1 MIVFVHMPYAA
12 VEHPSLALGILQSEC
27 NQRGLASRCLYPNLE
42 WLKKLGGTDYH
53 AISSAISEDLVGEW
67 TFAEAAFRDQTPRAE
82 GYLDFVCRRGKLATL
97 PEARAMLLRA
107 RELSHAFIDELALQV
122 LSHRPKVVGASS
134 TFQQHCA
141 SLSLLRRIKE
151 LDPGVVTMMGGANC
165 EGAMGVTLVRH
176 FPWIDYAVSGEADQL
191 IGPFMASL
199 LEGQPRPP
207 YGVISR
213 DSATWKNGP
222 EGQAPRATFL
232 AMDKV
237 ARPDYDDYF
246 RALRDSGLDLLP
258 GLLMET
264 SRGCWWG
271 EKHHCTFCGLNG
283 SGMGYRSK
291 SGERVLEEMEALASR
306 YGLGGFE
313 VVDNILDHSHLKNI
327 MPVLA
332 ARPKPFDLFYETKS
346 NLKREQ
352 VELLSRAGVL
362 WIQPGIESM
371 HDDILRLMDKGSTA
385 LTNVQL
391 LQHAREYGVRVI
403 WNFLICFPGEKDEWY
418 EEMVA
423 WLPLIHHLQP
433 ANGMAPV
440 RYDRFSPYH
449 SQPERYGI
457 RYQATRT
464 YAGVYPLPKQELENL
479 AYFFEDHTDLEIPA
493 SRRHDSPG
501 RVALRHALKVWRDQF
516 WSALPPILSMQELED
531 ELLILDTRQVATAR
545 RHKLQGRR
553 RELLLE
559 CRTPRRYAAPEDDL
573 NWLVENKLVLEL
585 GQRYLSLPVAG
596 NLPSLAAPWR
606 FPGGF
611 PSRPENCPPY
621 RFPDFLNVRQTAE
634 ASLEPRVQ
642 GSGADRTRVRDQRSG
657 APKV

>member
-12 VEHPSLALGILQSEC
+12 VEHPSLALGLLQTEC
-27 NQRGLASRCLYPNLE
+27 SQRGLTSRALFPNLQ
-42 WLKKLGGTDYH
+42 WFQQLGTNNYQSILGTL
-53 AISSAISEDLVGEW
+53 SEDLVGEW
-67 TFAEAAFRDQTPRAE
+67 TFAEAAFRERTPE
-82 GYLDFVCRRGKLATL
+82 PEEYLKTVCARGNLSSL
-97 PEARAMLLRA
+97 PEAAEMLRRA
-107 RELSHAFIDELALQV
+107 RRLAGPFIDKLAHQV
-122 LSHRPKVVGASS
+122 LELGPRVVGASS

-141 SLSLLRRIKE
+141 SLALLRRIKE
-151 LDPGVVTMMGGANC
+151 LDPSVVTVMGGANC
-165 EGAMGVTLVRH
+165 EGDMGVTLVRH
-176 FPWIDYAVSGEADQL
+176 YPWLDYAVSGEADGL
-191 IGPFMASL
+191 VAPFFASL
-199 LEGQPRPP
+199 VEGKPTVP

-213 DSATWKNGP
+213 EPASWTSGP
-222 EGQAPRATFL
+222 QGAAPRATFT

-246 RALRDSGLDLLP
+246 RALEASGLDMLP
-258 GLLMET
+258 GLLLET

-291 SGERVLEEMEALASR
+291 SGPRVLEEIEELANR
-306 YGLGGFE
+306 YGVGRFE
-313 VVDNILDHSHLKNI
+313 VVDNILDHSHLKTI

-332 ARPKPFDLFYETKS
+332 ARPEPFEFFYETKS

-352 VELLSRAGVL
+352 VELLARAGVY

-385 LTNVQL
+385 MTNVQL
-391 LQHAREYGVRVI
+391 LQHAREFGVRII

-418 EEMVA
+418 LEMVQ

-449 SQPERYGI
+449 TDPERYQI
-457 RYQATRT
+457 AYRAARA
-464 YAGVYPLPKQELENL
+464 YAQVYPLPAEDLEKL
-479 AYFFEDHTDLEIPA
+479 AYFFEDLGEQPLPE
-493 SRRHDSPG
+493 SRRRDTPG
-501 RVALRHALKVWRDQF
+501 RMALRGALQVWRDAF
-516 WSALPPILSMQELED
+516 WSALPPILSMAETEKGLM
-531 ELLILDTRQVATAR
+531 ILDTRAVATAR
-545 RHKLQGRR
+545 RHLLQGRQ

-559 CRTPRRYAAPEDDL
+559 CRVPRRFAEPEPAL
-573 NWLVENKLVLEL
+573 QELVRHKLVLEL

-596 NLPSLAAPWR
+596 NLPSLPAVWR

-611 PSRPENCPPY
+611 PERPENIPPY
-621 RFPDFLNVRQTAE
+621 RFPYLPAMT
-634 ASLEPRVQ
+634 
-642 GSGADRTRVRDQRSG
+642 T
-657 APKV
+657 